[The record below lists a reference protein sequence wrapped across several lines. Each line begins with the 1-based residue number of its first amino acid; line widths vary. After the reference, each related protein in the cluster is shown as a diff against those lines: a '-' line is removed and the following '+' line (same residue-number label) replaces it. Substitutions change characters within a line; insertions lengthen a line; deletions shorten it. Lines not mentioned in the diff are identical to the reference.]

1 MPAAQIHL
9 TPGITLLEAFQVAQA
24 ANMHLIAD
32 DRGEVRVS
40 PIVLPGWR
48 KIPLRVKITAPD
60 RGRIDLGADRA
71 MAA

>member
-1 MPAAQIHL
+1 MADIRL
-9 TPGITLLEAFQVAQA
+9 TPGITLLEAYRVAKTA
-24 ANMHLIAD
+24 GMHLIAD

-60 RGRIDLGADRA
+60 QGRIDISPD
-71 MAA
+71 MAVAA